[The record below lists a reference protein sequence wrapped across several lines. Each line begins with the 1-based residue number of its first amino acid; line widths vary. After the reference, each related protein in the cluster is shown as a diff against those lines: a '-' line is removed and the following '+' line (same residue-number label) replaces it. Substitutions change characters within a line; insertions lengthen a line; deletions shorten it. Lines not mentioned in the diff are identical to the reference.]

1 MLLAPKFVKY
11 KKPFTRK
18 KVHINNEK
26 NYNFRL
32 GEHALISSEFGRITS
47 RQIEATRKLIRK
59 TLKKEAKTWINIFP
73 QTAITKKAQ
82 ESRMGKGKGVV
93 KYWVALVQKSKL
105 FFEVKGLRKQIIK
118 KTLKSAQVKLS
129 IKTNF
134 FSKF

>member
-59 TLKKEAKTWINIFP
+59 TLKK
-73 QTAITKKAQ
+73 
-82 ESRMGKGKGVV
+82 
-93 KYWVALVQKSKL
+93 
-105 FFEVKGLRKQIIK
+105 
-118 KTLKSAQVKLS
+118 
-129 IKTNF
+129 
-134 FSKF
+134 